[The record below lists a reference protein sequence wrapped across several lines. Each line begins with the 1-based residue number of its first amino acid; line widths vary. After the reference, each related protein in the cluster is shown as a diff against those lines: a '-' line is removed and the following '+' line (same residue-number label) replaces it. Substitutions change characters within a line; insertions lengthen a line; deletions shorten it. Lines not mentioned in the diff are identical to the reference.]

1 MKKIIKSHISE
12 HIKLI
17 NNNYDEISDCIEM
30 ITKEI
35 KRTLKNKKTIFFAG
49 NGGSAADCEHLAGEL
64 VGRYKKNR
72 KPYKAISLAADVG
85 TITCIANDFGYEN
98 IFSRQLDA
106 LGNKNDLVVAIS
118 TSGNSKNIINL
129 LKMSKS
135 KKVYSIGF
143 FGNQGGKSKKLCNY
157 PIIINSKNTAR
168 IQEMHQIIYHNICN
182 LIDQKK
188 FKK

>member
-72 KPYKAISLAADVG
+72 KPYKALSLTTDTSV
-85 TITCIANDFGYEN
+85 ITCIANDFGYDK
-98 IFSRQLDA
+98 IFERQLQG
-106 LGNKNDLVVAIS
+106 LGQKGDLLITFS
-118 TSGNSKNIINL
+118 TSGNSKNII
-129 LKMSKS
+129 
-135 KKVYSIGF
+135 KVLQIA
-143 FGNQGGKSKKLCNY
+143 KKLNIRSISLLGKNGGLCKSISNY
-157 PIIINSKNTAR
+157 N
-168 IQEMHQIIYHNICN
+168 
-182 LIDQKK
+182 
-188 FKK
+188 